1 MRARLDDTALA
12 EWQRLM
18 AEWDKVSRELDEAQ
32 KAEATSGPNAA
43 EVSRLTARLQ
53 VLQGSIDALVKQ
65 TQSVRDPQR
74 RDLLVATI
82 QRGLADT
89 EQAGDDDKPTAPG
102 RITARSK

>member
-18 AEWDKVSRELDEAQ
+18 AEWDEVSRELDGAR
-32 KAEATSGPNAA
+32 KASAGSGPNDA
-43 EVSRLTARLQ
+43 ELSRLTARLQ
-53 VLQGSIDALVKQ
+53 VLQGSIDALIKQ

-82 QRGLADT
+82 QRGLAAED
-89 EQAGDDDKPTAPG
+89 QAGDDKPTAPS